1 MTTTRDRSSIR
12 IYIVSPRLIHKQKHT
27 ISWRRGLKSQLFP
40 GKKVTIKI
48 LEKYHLSGQ
57 YTPKKLMDVYR
68 DSILMELKNYSILL
82 YNMFRRAVLSFDEK
96 DLLTMEIED
105 TMIAK
110 DKAPELVRILE
121 KILRNAVTFRWSQA
135 VLPPGRGQKK
145 GGGGACR
152 HLYERGAYIRRRS
165 AV

>member
-1 MTTTRDRSSIR
+1 M
-12 IYIVSPRLIHKQKHT
+12 
-27 ISWRRGLKSQLFP
+27 
-40 GKKVTIKI
+40 TIKI

-121 KILRNAVTFRWSQA
+121 KIFTERCNIPMEVRLSYRPAEAR
-135 VLPPGRGQKK
+135 K
-145 GGGGACR
+145 GW
-152 HLYERGAYIRRRS
+152 RRS
-165 AV
+165 LPSSI